1 MNFSEQ
7 EWKAAQSQ
15 MADADP
21 EQLKAQ
27 ARMMKNMDKNT
38 VRRMNPQFANMS
50 DAEIDMMASQMEMM
64 ASNPQMMKSA
74 MQMMGGMDH
83 KEATRKVNQA
93 RSGMARPAQVIEM
106 AGGYRKGD
114 RVELHSLKGAAEHN
128 GKQGTVVGPQGERIK
143 VLLDDS
149 DSKTLALKVTNLTKL
164 ESAEEPVA
172 LPDATTMRKGME
184 AMSQADPEQLK
195 AQANAMRNMDPA
207 TIRRMNPAMANL
219 SDEAIKA
226 SADQM
231 EAMASNPEMIKMAQQ
246 QLAGMSPEAL
256 EEQMRM
262 VSSMTPDQQ
271 AKLQSAA
278 KKMAANGDM
287 EQLAKDMAAG
297 KPPDAET
304 ASKMMEALD
313 EDAVQ
318 EMVGAMKQNPTMIKE
333 MMKSSPMAANL
344 TDEQLDQQVQALQN
358 IDDETLKKFVG
369 VAKKIHG
376 VFKPVILG
384 YSRLNRMLGGRLLQV
399 LGVGAVALFVR
410 SIARRFTGGSDE
422 PDGLDALKEAAE
434 TVVAAV
440 VTEEDEFAVE
450 GEL

>member
-38 VRRMNPQFANMS
+38 VRRMNPQFASMS
-50 DAEIDMMASQMEMM
+50 DQEIDLMATQMEMM

-83 KEATRKVNQA
+83 EEATRKVNQA
-93 RSGMARPAQVIEM
+93 RSGMARPTTM

-164 ESAEEPVA
+164 SNDEEPVA
-172 LPDATTMRKGME
+172 LPDANTMRKGME

-271 AKLQSAA
+271 AKLQNAA

-344 TDEQLDQQVQALQN
+344 TEEQLDQQVQALQN

-399 LGVGAVALFVR
+399 LGVAAVALFVR
-410 SIARRFTGGSDE
+410 SLARRFTGSSDE

-440 VTEEDEFAVE
+440 VTEEDEFATE

>member
-1 MNFSEQ
+1 
-7 EWKAAQSQ
+7 
-15 MADADP
+15 
-21 EQLKAQ
+21 
-27 ARMMKNMDKNT
+27 
-38 VRRMNPQFANMS
+38 
-50 DAEIDMMASQMEMM
+50 
-64 ASNPQMMKSA
+64 
-74 MQMMGGMDH
+74 
-83 KEATRKVNQA
+83 
-93 RSGMARPAQVIEM
+93 
-106 AGGYRKGD
+106 
-114 RVELHSLKGAAEHN
+114 
-128 GKQGTVVGPQGERIK
+128 
-143 VLLDDS
+143 
-149 DSKTLALKVTNLTKL
+149 
-164 ESAEEPVA
+164 
-172 LPDATTMRKGME
+172 
-184 AMSQADPEQLK
+184 
-195 AQANAMRNMDPA
+195 
-207 TIRRMNPAMANL
+207 
-219 SDEAIKA
+219 
-226 SADQM
+226 
-231 EAMASNPEMIKMAQQ
+231 
-246 QLAGMSPEAL
+246 
-256 EEQMRM
+256 M

-344 TDEQLDQQVQALQN
+344 TEEQLDQQVQALQN

-399 LGVGAVALFVR
+399 LGVGALALFVR
-410 SIARRFTGGSDE
+410 SIARRFSGGEEE

-434 TVVAAV
+434 TVVAAA

>member
-1 MNFSEQ
+1 LIS
-7 EWKAAQSQ
+7 
-15 MADADP
+15 
-21 EQLKAQ
+21 
-27 ARMMKNMDKNT
+27 
-38 VRRMNPQFANMS
+38 PQ
-50 DAEIDMMASQMEMM
+50 
-64 ASNPQMMKSA
+64 ASNPAMMKSA

-93 RSGMARPAQVIEM
+93 RSGMARPAM
-106 AGGYRKGD
+106 SGGYRKGD

-164 ESAEEPVA
+164 STEEEPVQ

-195 AQANAMRNMDPA
+195 AQAAAMRNMDPD
-207 TIRRMNPAMANL
+207 TIRKMNPAMANL

-246 QLAGMSPEAL
+246 QLSSMSPEAL

-297 KPPDAET
+297 KPPDAEA

-344 TDEQLDQQVQALQN
+344 TEEQLDQQVQALQN

-376 VFKPVILG
+376 IFKPFILG
-384 YSRLNRMLGGRLLQV
+384 YSRLNRLCGGRLLQV
-399 LGVGAVALFVR
+399 LGVAAVALFVR
-410 SIARRFTGGSDE
+410 SLARRFSPGE
-422 PDGLDALKEAAE
+422 EAPQDGLDALKEAAE
-434 TVVAAV
+434 TVVAAA

>member
-1 MNFSEQ
+1 
-7 EWKAAQSQ
+7 
-15 MADADP
+15 
-21 EQLKAQ
+21 
-27 ARMMKNMDKNT
+27 
-38 VRRMNPQFANMS
+38 
-50 DAEIDMMASQMEMM
+50 
-64 ASNPQMMKSA
+64 
-74 MQMMGGMDH
+74 
-83 KEATRKVNQA
+83 
-93 RSGMARPAQVIEM
+93 
-106 AGGYRKGD
+106 
-114 RVELHSLKGAAEHN
+114 
-128 GKQGTVVGPQGERIK
+128 
-143 VLLDDS
+143 
-149 DSKTLALKVTNLTKL
+149 
-164 ESAEEPVA
+164 
-172 LPDATTMRKGME
+172 
-184 AMSQADPEQLK
+184 
-195 AQANAMRNMDPA
+195 
-207 TIRRMNPAMANL
+207 
-219 SDEAIKA
+219 
-226 SADQM
+226 
-231 EAMASNPEMIKMAQQ
+231 MIKMAQQ

-262 VSSMTPDQQ
+262 VSQMSPDQQ

-344 TDEQLDQQVQALQN
+344 TEEQLDQQVQALQN

-384 YSRLNRMLGGRLLQV
+384 YSRLNRLCGGRLLQV
-399 LGVGAVALFVR
+399 LGVAAVALFVR
-410 SIARRFTGGSDE
+410 SLARRFTGSSDE

-440 VTEEDEFAVE
+440 TEEDEFATE

>member
-38 VRRMNPQFANMS
+38 VRRMNPQFASMS
-50 DAEIDMMASQMEMM
+50 DQEIDMMATQMEMM

-93 RSGMARPAQVIEM
+93 RSGMARPVQVIEM

-128 GKQGTVVGPQGERIK
+128 GKQGTVVGPQGERVK

-164 ESAEEPVA
+164 SKDEEPVA

-231 EAMASNPEMIKMAQQ
+231 EAMASNPEMIRMAQQ

-271 AKLQSAA
+271 AKLQNAA

-344 TDEQLDQQVQALQN
+344 TEEQLDQQVQALQN

-384 YSRLNRMLGGRLLQV
+384 YSRLNRLCGGRLLQV
-399 LGVGAVALFVR
+399 LGVGALALFVR
-410 SIARRFTGGSDE
+410 SIARRFTGSSDE

-434 TVVAAV
+434 TVVAAA